1 MFKAILVLTVASAS
15 RSFALHP
22 IQRQKIKQTRL
33 SPNSYCRNPLL
44 SLMNSISSEEVAASA
59 GCPLPP
65 VGLYLA
71 ADRAPDQEAAH
82 PLSEFEHSILGSV
95 ADAMIVVGP
104 RFEIE
109 YVNRAAIELTGFS
122 EDELVGQPADC
133 LSEDSLF
140 FSETVVG
147 QLENKSTIT
156 GFETLFFR
164 KDGTSFPVS
173 LSLSKA
179 IVPKSDN
186 RIICFAQDISGRKRV
201 DAEFRI
207 ISEIIHGVTTTSN
220 LEELLQLIHKAIGK
234 ILYAENCF
242 VALYNPETK
251 LLHMQFFV
259 DKYDP
264 PPPPL
269 EVGKGLT
276 AYVFRKGHAM
286 LMTSDVV
293 NSLIEQGEVESVGTD
308 SPIWLG
314 IPLRTPNG
322 IIGVLV
328 VQHYEDRN
336 AYCRQDV
343 EFLTSVGDQIA
354 LAIER
359 KRSEE
364 ALRKSDE
371 RFQLVTRA
379 TNDAIWDWNL
389 QTDELWWN
397 VGFQKL
403 FGYTAEE
410 VGTTVDS
417 WTGRVHPDD
426 FERVNNAIYQLIES
440 GQQNWA
446 DEYRF
451 LRRDGSYAFVKDRG
465 YVVYDDNGKPLRMLG
480 SMMDVTE
487 HKNAEI
493 QLELFNEKLQ
503 QSNRELQDFA
513 YVASHDLQEP
523 LRKVQAFADRLSS
536 KYGSVLEGTGL
547 DYLERMRSAGERM
560 QKLIQDLL
568 TFSRVS
574 TKAQP
579 FVAVNLDEVTR
590 EVLSDLEV
598 SIEQA
603 GAAVE
608 IVDLPMLQADPLQM
622 RQLIQNLVGNALKFR
637 KSGVAA
643 KLKIYGSH
651 TKSAGRREDMWEISV
666 KDNGIGFDEKYLDR
680 IFTVFQRL
688 HGRAEYE
695 GSGVGL
701 AVCRKIAER
710 HNGTITARSTPGE
723 GATFTVT
730 LPLKQ
735 HVNEGSNNE

>member
-1 MFKAILVLTVASAS
+1 MNMASLEESGTTVKTGSPKVPAEFFADNSGTETHPRTLPLFTGFEAGILA
-15 RSFALHP
+15 
-22 IQRQKIKQTRL
+22 
-33 SPNSYCRNPLL
+33 
-44 SLMNSISSEEVAASA
+44 
-59 GCPLPP
+59 
-65 VGLYLA
+65 
-71 ADRAPDQEAAH
+71 
-82 PLSEFEHSILGSV
+82 SV
-95 ADAMIVVGP
+95 ADALIVIGP
-104 RFEIE
+104 DNEIL
-109 YVNRAAIELTGFS
+109 YTNAATLDLTGFRR
-122 EDELVGQPADC
+122 DELIGQPADSI
-133 LSEDSLF
+133 SEDSLF
-140 FSETVVG
+140 FSEIVAG
-147 QLENKSTIT
+147 QLRNEASIA
-156 GFETLFFR
+156 GIETLFFK

-173 LSLSKA
+173 LSASKVYDPDSESHR
-179 IVPKSDN
+179 IVC
-186 RIICFAQDISGRKRV
+186 IAHDITNRKRME
-201 DAEFRI
+201 AEFHL
-207 ISEIIHGVTTTSN
+207 ISEIIHGVSTTSN
-220 LEELLQLIHKAIGK
+220 LDELLHLIHRSIGK

-242 VALYNPETK
+242 VALYNEETR

-293 NSLIEQGEVESVGTD
+293 NQLIEQGEVESIGTD

-314 IPLRTPNG
+314 VPLRTPTG

-328 VQHYEDRN
+328 VQHYEDKD

-354 LAIER
+354 FAIER
-359 KRSEE
+359 KRAEE

-403 FGYTAEE
+403 FGYNADE
-410 VGTTVDS
+410 VGNDIKS
-417 WTGRVHPDD
+417 WTGRIHLDD
-426 FERVNNAIYQLIES
+426 FKRVNDAIYELIKNK
-440 GQQNWA
+440 QQNWA

-465 YVVYDDNGKPLRMLG
+465 YVVYDDKGEPLRMLG
-480 SMMDVTE
+480 SIMDVTE
-487 HKNAEI
+487 HKNAEK

-523 LRKVQAFADRLSS
+523 LRKVQAFADRLNT
-536 KYGSVLEGTGL
+536 KYADALEGTGL
-547 DYLERMRSAGERM
+547 DYLERMRSAAARM

-579 FVAVNLDEVTR
+579 FAAVNLDEVTR

-603 GAAVE
+603 GAVIE
-608 IVDLPMLQADPLQM
+608 ITELPMLQADPLQM
-622 RQLIQNLVGNALKFR
+622 RQLMQNLIGNALKFR
-637 KSGVAA
+637 QAGISPVIKISGRHV
-643 KLKIYGSH
+643 KTGK
-651 TKSAGRREDMWEISV
+651 KDFREDLWEISV
-666 KDNGIGFDEKYLDR
+666 EDNGIGFDEKYLDR

-710 HNGTITARSTPGE
+710 HNGSITARSTPGK
-723 GATFTVT
+723 GTIFTVT
-730 LPLKQ
+730 LPFKQ
-735 HVNEGSNNE
+735 TITEGQNNE